1 MEGGDSSL
9 WRHPLLAS
17 DGRACLL
24 FFGFS
29 IDCAGILKLR
39 NSDIELRKGET
50 DIGRKNTRVRLVFRV
65 HVPQGSGKVV
75 SVQTASV
82 PIECCEQRGP
92 VPSFC
97 LWLTSYLCV
106 CLPIS
111 STEYAVPGWSPKGPS
126 LYFYCGWAG
135 GSVLFSPCC
144 RFGPWAGPEQP

>member
-1 MEGGDSSL
+1 MEDGDSSL
-9 WRHPLLAS
+9 GRHPLLAS

-92 VPSFC
+92 VPSC
-97 LWLTSYLCV
+97 LSLANVLSV
-106 CLPIS
+106 CLS
-111 STEYAVPGWSPKGPS
+111 AHLLRRVCRAWLVP
-126 LYFYCGWAG
+126 
-135 GSVLFSPCC
+135 
-144 RFGPWAGPEQP
+144 

>member
-1 MEGGDSSL
+1 MTILVSA
-9 WRHPLLAS
+9 W
-17 DGRACLL
+17 RACLL
-24 FFGFS
+24 FFAFS

-92 VPSFC
+92 MPS
-97 LWLTSYLCV
+97 LSLATLLSV
-106 CLPIS
+106 CLSVHLPPLHSI
-111 STEYAVPGWSPKGPS
+111 VCPVCPG
-126 LYFYCGWAG
+126 
-135 GSVLFSPCC
+135 
-144 RFGPWAGPEQP
+144 